1 MKTIAL
7 TLFAAALG
15 MAQGT
20 PPSTVPATAQTPK
33 YPARSAS
40 PAQKPAAK
48 NSKGSPTKPAPD
60 QKEKAQSQT
69 QSIPAGATQV
79 EPNLYRYTDSDG
91 KTWNYRQTPFG
102 ISRWEETPA
111 SGEAAAPANSHVAPQ
126 GSAVKS
132 EPVAVTD
139 QGNSYRFEKKTPF
152 GTSTWV
158 RKKTELNAEEKA
170 LVAASNS
177 DASQVADKSKEG
189 K

>member
-15 MAQGT
+15 LAQGT
-20 PPSTVPATAQTPK
+20 PPSTAPATAQTPK
-33 YPARSAS
+33 YPARTAT
-40 PAQKPAAK
+40 PAHKPAAQ
-48 NSKGSPTKPAPD
+48 NSKPSPTKPSPD

-79 EPNLYRYTDSDG
+79 EPNLYRFTDSDG

-102 ISRWEETPA
+102 ISRWEEKPA
-111 SGEAAAPANSHVAPQ
+111 SSQPTSDAQASPQANP
-126 GSAVKS
+126 VKS

-139 QGNSYRFEKKTPF
+139 LGDSYRFEKKTPF
-152 GTSTWV
+152 GTSAWV

-170 LVAASNS
+170 LTDSPSGAG
-177 DASQVADKSKEG
+177 SQVADKSKEG